1 LARHNGSA
9 GACSSAGQSSC
20 LLSSRSQVR
29 ILPGAPTET
38 PLAKTAKTSLTPTVD
53 TNSRRFMLSRAA
65 PAELAAD
72 LPERFAVSLLVL
84 VGVDH

>member
-1 LARHNGSA
+1 
-9 GACSSAGQSSC
+9 
-20 LLSSRSQVR
+20 
-29 ILPGAPTET
+29 
-38 PLAKTAKTSLTPTVD
+38 
-53 TNSRRFMLSRAA
+53 MLSRAA